1 MAYVVRAIHPDGV
14 RLAVTVEKNTLRKAK
29 ESAKSLRD
37 QGMWAILIGPDGKTI
52 DETKENP

>member
-14 RLAVTVEKNTLRKAK
+14 RGTTTIEKNTLREAK

-37 QGMWAILIGPDGKTI
+37 QGLWAIIIGPDGKI
-52 DETKENP
+52 VDEDTE